1 MARNVR
7 GGVDQRQLSRISLS
21 SAASKIDRRQSA
33 FALECFRSASLIR
46 ENQGERLRSRLSIYG
61 IKEFVNIM
69 SVYVAG

>member
-1 MARNVR
+1 MR

-33 FALECFRSASLIR
+33 FALECSDP
-46 ENQGERLRSRLSIYG
+46 RLSFGRIKESGYGHELSTYG
-61 IKEFVNIM
+61 IKEVVNIM